1 MAQILVLGELD
12 FIPDML
18 ITNLS
23 FYRYLAPAH
32 KVSFDLAKSSLP
44 LPDTG
49 KGVRWRNALLKGAF
63 YSWRGAT

>member
-1 MAQILVLGELD
+1 MAQFLLLGEPD

-32 KVSFDLAKSSLP
+32 KVSSDLVKFSIP

-49 KGVRWRNALLKGAF
+49 KGLRWRDALLKGAF
-63 YSWRGAT
+63 HSWRGAT